1 MLIDMKSSSTHETT
15 SHNATHQHLLET
27 GVSVMAQFGFS
38 GVGLSAI
45 LKQAG
50 VPKGSFYHYFASKEQ
65 FGQAVLDHYFAC
77 YIADVN
83 RLLTD
88 STLSPIARVHS
99 YFSRWQAQYCSLDPV
114 QTCLVVK
121 LSAEVADLSEPM
133 RLALRDGTD
142 QLIGCLANTLAQG
155 SDQFNSQ
162 AALTTATT
170 LYQLWLGAS
179 LLTKLH
185 RNDSHLT
192 QAMTITEEKLGLI
205 D

>member
-1 MLIDMKSSSTHETT
+1 MKSSSTLEHT
-15 SHNATHQHLLET
+15 SHNATHQHLLDT
-27 GVSVMAQFGFS
+27 GVNVMAQFGFS

-65 FGQAVLDHYFAC
+65 FGQAVLQH
-77 YIADVN
+77 
-83 RLLTD
+83 
-88 STLSPIARVHS
+88 
-99 YFSRWQAQYCSLDPV
+99 YFSRYLAEVNSLLSDTTLPPITRVHRYFTLWQAQYCSMDPV

-142 QLIGCLANTLAQG
+142 RLIGSLASTLAFDE
-155 SDQFNSQ
+155 SSFNHDN
-162 AALTTATT
+162 ALTTATT
-170 LYQLWLGAS
+170 LYQLWLGAT

-185 RNDSHLT
+185 RNDSHLA
-192 QAMTITEEKLGLI
+192 QAMTITQQKLGLT

>member
-1 MLIDMKSSSTHETT
+1 MKSSSTAEHT
-15 SHNATHQHLLET
+15 SHNTTHQHLLDT

-65 FGQAVLDHYFAC
+65 FGQAVLEHYFSR
-77 YIADVN
+77 YLADVN
-83 RLLTD
+83 RLMTET
-88 STLSPIARVHS
+88 SMRPIIRVHG
-99 YFSRWQAQYCSLDPV
+99 YFTRWQAQYCSLDPV

-142 QLIGCLANTLAQG
+142 KLIGCLADTLAQAN
-155 SDQFNSQ
+155 DVFDDKT
-162 AALTTATT
+162 ALTTATT

-185 RNDSHLT
+185 RNDSHLA

>member
-1 MLIDMKSSSTHETT
+1 MKSSSTQENS

-88 STLSPIARVHS
+88 KAVSPIVRVHN
-99 YFSRWQAQYCSLDPV
+99 YFSCWQAQYCSLDPV

-142 QLIGCLANTLAQG
+142 QLISCLASTLAQD
-155 SDQFNSQ
+155 SDVFDEKT
-162 AALTTATT
+162 ALTTATT

-185 RNDSHLT
+185 RNDSHLA